1 MKRLTRSN
9 EKLVAGVI
17 SGISNYVNP
26 ELDPVFFRLA
36 FAWITFFNPYLI
48 LIYLG
53 NGAHIT
59 YRRGELFETISTV
72 NIDIQGSDLS
82 TRSDPCV

>member
-9 EKLVAGVI
+9 EKLVTGVI

-26 ELDPVFFRLA
+26 DLDPVFFRLA

-48 LIYLG
+48 LIYFGMALILPIE
-53 NGAHIT
+53 NVS
-59 YRRGELFETISTV
+59 YSK
-72 NIDIQGSDLS
+72 
-82 TRSDPCV
+82 

>member
-17 SGISNYVNP
+17 SGISNYINP
-26 ELDPVFFRLA
+26 DWDPVFLRLLFA
-36 FAWITFFNPYLI
+36 FIAFFNPAML

-53 NGAHIT
+53 LVLIVPIEQPEINKEKAT
-59 YRRGELFETISTV
+59 
-72 NIDIQGSDLS
+72 
-82 TRSDPCV
+82 

>member
-53 NGAHIT
+53 MVLILPI
-59 YRRGELFETISTV
+59 EEV
-72 NIDIQGSDLS
+72 NYSKQ
-82 TRSDPCV
+82 

>member
-17 SGISNYVNP
+17 SGISNYMNP
-26 ELDPVFFRLA
+26 KLDPVFLRLV
-36 FAWITFFNPYLI
+36 FALIAFFNPAMI

-53 NGAHIT
+53 MVLIVPIEKLGLRNNEAT
-59 YRRGELFETISTV
+59 S
-72 NIDIQGSDLS
+72 
-82 TRSDPCV
+82 

>member
-26 ELDPVFFRLA
+26 DLDPVFFRLA
-36 FAWITFFNPYLI
+36 FAWVTFFNPYLI
-48 LIYLG
+48 LIYFGMALILPVE
-53 NGAHIT
+53 NVS
-59 YRRGELFETISTV
+59 YSK
-72 NIDIQGSDLS
+72 
-82 TRSDPCV
+82 

>member
-9 EKLVAGVI
+9 NKLVAGVI

-26 ELDPVFFRLA
+26 ELDPVFFRIALA
-36 FAWITFFNPYLI
+36 TVAFFQPQLI

-53 NGAHIT
+53 LMLIMPAEDVS
-59 YRRGELFETISTV
+59 YSK
-72 NIDIQGSDLS
+72 
-82 TRSDPCV
+82 

>member
-17 SGISNYVNP
+17 SGISNYINP
-26 ELDPVFFRLA
+26 EWDPVFLRMIFI
-36 FAWITFFNPYLI
+36 WITFFNPALI

-53 NGAHIT
+53 LVFIIPVEWLEFRNSQ
-59 YRRGELFETISTV
+59 ST
-72 NIDIQGSDLS
+72 S
-82 TRSDPCV
+82 

>member
-17 SGISNYVNP
+17 SGVSNYINP
-26 ELDPVFFRLA
+26 EWDPVFLRLA
-36 FAWITFFNPYLI
+36 FACFTFFNPGMI

-53 NGAHIT
+53 MAIIVPAENLKLRDNQAT
-59 YRRGELFETISTV
+59 S
-72 NIDIQGSDLS
+72 
-82 TRSDPCV
+82 

>member
-17 SGISNYVNP
+17 GGISNYVNP
-26 ELDPVFFRLA
+26 EWDPVFLRLV
-36 FAWITFFNPYLI
+36 FALITFFNPAMI

-53 NGAHIT
+53 MVLIVPVENM
-59 YRRGELFETISTV
+59 ELRNNEATS
-72 NIDIQGSDLS
+72 
-82 TRSDPCV
+82 

>member
-9 EKLVAGVI
+9 DKLVAGVI

-36 FAWITFFNPYLI
+36 FAIITFFNPGMI
-48 LIYLG
+48 LIYFGL
-53 NGAHIT
+53 AIILPVEDVS
-59 YRRGELFETISTV
+59 YSK
-72 NIDIQGSDLS
+72 
-82 TRSDPCV
+82 